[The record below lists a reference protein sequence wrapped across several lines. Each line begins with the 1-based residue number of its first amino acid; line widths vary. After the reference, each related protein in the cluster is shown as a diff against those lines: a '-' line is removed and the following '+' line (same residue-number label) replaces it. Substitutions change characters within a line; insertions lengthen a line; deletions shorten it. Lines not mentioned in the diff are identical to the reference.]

1 MIDEVNNRDKS
12 LFVALAWS
20 EKFPENMVLV
30 HVKDILKLK
39 PRIVFVAIKNG
50 IHAGHD
56 YAYYQGEIEKFATPD
71 GVHVKDIHGI
81 VMGYFKSKLI

>member
-50 IHAGHD
+50 PRRLYTTRAQNTYII
-56 YAYYQGEIEKFATPD
+56 Y
-71 GVHVKDIHGI
+71 
-81 VMGYFKSKLI
+81 